1 MSSRLGMANR
11 TSPPYNTV
19 VTNIPGP
26 RVPLYMAGAQLVVM
40 YGFGMV
46 HDGMGL
52 MHVVNSY
59 LDDLVVSITS
69 DREMMPD
76 PAFYAACLTDS
87 FDALSTAT

>member
-1 MSSRLGMANR
+1 
-11 TSPPYNTV
+11 
-19 VTNIPGP
+19 
-26 RVPLYMAGAQLVVM
+26 MAGAQLVVM

-76 PAFYAACLTDS
+76 PAFYAECLTDS
-87 FDALSTAT
+87 IRRAVHSHMTRPCARRDVRSERQAPSSQR

>member
-1 MSSRLGMANR
+1 MANR
-11 TSPPYNTV
+11 TNPPYNTV

-26 RVPLYMAGAQLVVM
+26 RVPLYLAGAQLVTM
-40 YGFGMV
+40 FGFGMI

-76 PAFYAACLTDS
+76 PAFYAECLTNS
-87 FDALSTAT
+87 FTAFAQEVG